1 MVQNVNSSGT
11 LCKSLTWDHLLVV
24 LLVAINLNLWWTTK
38 QGSASPTP
46 NTDAEH
52 KPLKDIETILKIMGR
67 LDNFAWWCTPLWIV
81 LPFAS
86 GYLLAKFGCCWPGKP
101 FSETTAGTKME
112 VDITCE
118 TIPEDA
124 DENAHGASSGTGETG
139 TSHPHGK
146 HDVRHFKKATT
157 PSSTGTQTIVS
168 ELAQFVFT
176 DGKYRGLTFEEVC
189 IIDHD
194 KSYKKRLQT
203 RLHQFDIAY
212 SAFVL
217 YSDLRAIVQR

>member
-1 MVQNVNSSGT
+1 MVQNKNSLGS
-11 LCKSLTWDHLLVV
+11 LCKILKWDHLLVV
-24 LLVAINLNLWWTTK
+24 LLLAINLNLWWTTK
-38 QGSASPTP
+38 QDSASPRP
-46 NTDAEH
+46 KTDAEH
-52 KPLKDIETILKIMGR
+52 KPMKDIETILSIMGR
-67 LDNFAWWCTPLWIV
+67 PDNFAWLCIPLWIV
-81 LPFAS
+81 LAFAS
-86 GYLLAKFGCCWPGKP
+86 GYLLAKFGFGWPGKP
-101 FSETTAGTKME
+101 FSETNAGTKME

-118 TIPEDA
+118 TIPEYA

-139 TSHPHGK
+139 TCHPLGN